1 MACARVLGWLVWVF
15 WFAGLV
21 VFVLRCGYFLQAC
34 WLLRLAAVLSVGLA
48 LLGWLVLIGS
58 GWYGCVCGD
67 FLQVPFIGVW
77 CGVVACN
84 R

>member
-1 MACARVLGWLVWVF
+1 MWVWRFWEWLI
-15 WFAGLV
+15 
-21 VFVLRCGYFLQAC
+21 
-34 WLLRLAAVLSVGLA
+34 
-48 LLGWLVLIGS
+48 LIDS

>member
-34 WLLRLAAVLSVGLA
+34 WLLRLVAVLIVGLV
-48 LLGWLVLIGS
+48 LLG
-58 GWYGCVCGD
+58 
-67 FLQVPFIGVW
+67 
-77 CGVVACN
+77 VVGFD
-84 R
+84 